1 VAAIKS
7 VAWPRSNR
15 SSWPRCIGIRKRE
28 NLQDIQDYL
37 AKDPTAPTWT
47 TIQDEW
53 RDISNR
59 LQSLMTELSGKDQA
73 LVEGAGFEKAS
84 DLEAALNQQTRI
96 YKQLPDMAA
105 PKDESERD
113 TLSRVLSKLNCW

>member
-1 VAAIKS
+1 
-7 VAWPRSNR
+7 
-15 SSWPRCIGIRKRE
+15 
-28 NLQDIQDYL
+28 
-37 AKDPTAPTWT
+37 
-47 TIQDEW
+47 
-53 RDISNR
+53 
-59 LQSLMTELSGKDQA
+59 MTELSGKDQA

-113 TLSRVLSKLNCW
+113 TLSRVLSKLKLLVTDVVKLEGSIDAYVRQHEG